1 MLMWSVAIGTLIGT
15 FPFNMLYTYFG
26 AKYVFFI
33 AGIISSISTILTPLA
48 AGMGFG
54 YFLGMRFLQGIAY
67 SADFAAIGVICVR
80 WASLKQNAF
89 FVSVLTCYTSL
100 STAITNPIAGVLC
113 ESSWGWPGVYYVHGC
128 ASLILFTLWLFFYTD
143 HPETHPSVSIVEI
156 EKIHRDKTEGHKNM
170 DTFVPYWEICKN
182 PIILIVWLNALTD
195 IVSAMFLVTY
205 IPTYL
210 NKVLNYNIAHAGLL
224 GALPGLVHI
233 PFKTTCGY
241 LSDKIKTF
249 DEKPKMIFFNTLA
262 LGVTAAMY
270 ATMGYL
276 PIQYPILAVLVLT
289 LIKAFIGATCGG
301 FYKCGLLVSSCFFN
315 FVKYFIL
322 FYRNNKTSRIYK
334 NYEAIFKRLE
344 NVSKMCTACSKNFQ
358 KTRSTKT
365 KQRKILIL

>member
-1 MLMWSVAIGTLIGT
+1 
-15 FPFNMLYTYFG
+15 
-26 AKYVFFI
+26 
-33 AGIISSISTILTPLA
+33 
-48 AGMGFG
+48 
-54 YFLGMRFLQGIAY
+54 
-67 SADFAAIGVICVR
+67 
-80 WASLKQNAF
+80 
-89 FVSVLTCYTSL
+89 
-100 STAITNPIAGVLC
+100 
-113 ESSWGWPGVYYVHGC
+113 
-128 ASLILFTLWLFFYTD
+128 LFTLWLFFYTD
-143 HPETHPSVSIVEI
+143 HPETHRSVSVVEI

-249 DEKPKMIFFNTLA
+249 DEKPKMVFFNTLA

-301 FYKCGLLVSSCFFN
+301 FYKCGLLVSRQYSAFVIANIQFIKCLSLFIAPALHNFFIVDESQRDQWQN
-315 FVKYFIL
+315 IFFTLAVSLTLSNIL
-322 FYRNNKTSRIYK
+322 FCFIATTKPAEFTKITRQS
-334 NYEAIFKRLE
+334 
-344 NVSKMCTACSKNFQ
+344 SKDLKMFQ
-358 KTRSTKT
+358 KCGMP
-365 KQRKILIL
+365 